1 MDYSRGVQTLRE
13 ETQKVKSFWSGLYY
27 NIIESAP
34 FILFV
39 FCISKILYIIM
50 SVLYKII
57 NYRRK

>member
-1 MDYSRGVQTLRE
+1 MDYSRGIQTLVD
-13 ETQKVKSFWSGLYY
+13 ETQKVKSFWKRLYN

-50 SVLYKII
+50 SVLYEII
-57 NYRRK
+57 NYRRR